1 MDVKCWI
8 KSHKLY
14 GERVD
19 AHAVDAQLLVAGP
32 RSVEETG
39 ELGEHLWGNKKILP
53 TLYRTAAAPQY
64 ITNNENKKFPHPQ
77 FHYPHF
83 LLRIGQHRF
92 EDTMHLC
99 SLFKLAM
106 IRIPS
111 AAYSTWRGAIF
122 TEDPE
127 DLGISY
133 RGPAV
138 PLMFLSAGSERK
150 SWEKHLCFV
159 SVLALRLCQ
168 IVRQTRQLPPYRCK
182 AAAKPLTPSSA
193 CPSCLKWCCFRMQA
207 KCVITSLTGLDNADL

>member
-19 AHAVDAQLLVAGP
+19 AHTPSCWLRASGPWMKPENSENTYEEIKRSCQLY
-32 RSVEETG
+32 T
-39 ELGEHLWGNKKILP
+39 
-53 TLYRTAAAPQY
+53 PQY

-77 FHYPHF
+77 FHSPHF
-83 LLRIGQHRF
+83 LFRSGQHRF
-92 EDTMHLC
+92 EDTTHLC

-106 IRIPS
+106 TRIPS
-111 AAYSTWRGAIF
+111 AAYYTWRGAIF

-150 SWEKHLCFV
+150 SWENHLCFV

-168 IVRQTRQLPPYRCK
+168 IVRQTRQLLPYRCK
-182 AAAKPLTPSSA
+182 AAAKPLSPSSA